1 MFRRDVVANCDRISS
16 LLDPASSK
24 VANCDIKDSNSSAR
38 KLKCEISRE
47 ALFVAPKSLIESSR
61 RNAIY
66 ARKLG
71 IQHDLLIAN
80 RQNSDVRSFVS
91 HSSNRRILSFAPVHS
106 SRRYQL
112 FVDYSQD
119 AVSICDLIF
128 HIRRRVA
135 TMTVPLNNPFYP
147 RNPRSPQKLQGSL
160 AG

>member
-1 MFRRDVVANCDRISS
+1 LFRRDVVANCDRISS

-106 SRRYQL
+106 SRRYRCLSGALGMRSQ
-112 FVDYSQD
+112 FVTSYSIYVG
-119 AVSICDLIF
+119 VS
-128 HIRRRVA
+128 RR
-135 TMTVPLNNPFYP
+135 
-147 RNPRSPQKLQGSL
+147 
-160 AG
+160 

>member
-1 MFRRDVVANCDRISS
+1 MFGKHPWPITDIPSGCGRSLRPHSVVF
-16 LLDPASSK
+16 P
-24 VANCDIKDSNSSAR
+24 AR

-112 FVDYSQD
+112 FVDCSQD
-119 AVSICDLIF
+119 AVLICDRILPNASDKAPNAS
-128 HIRRRVA
+128 HRRCA
-135 TMTVPLNNPFYP
+135 LFN
-147 RNPRSPQKLQGSL
+147 
-160 AG
+160 

>member
-1 MFRRDVVANCDRISS
+1 MMRYEIRFAGAEV
-16 LLDPASSK
+16 PAEGRAAAAVSGKCHAEPCRVLIMSYRFQG
-24 VANCDIKDSNSSAR
+24 SA
-38 KLKCEISRE
+38 
-47 ALFVAPKSLIESSR
+47 FVAPKSLIESSR

-135 TMTVPLNNPFYP
+135 TMTVPLN
-147 RNPRSPQKLQGSL
+147 
-160 AG
+160 